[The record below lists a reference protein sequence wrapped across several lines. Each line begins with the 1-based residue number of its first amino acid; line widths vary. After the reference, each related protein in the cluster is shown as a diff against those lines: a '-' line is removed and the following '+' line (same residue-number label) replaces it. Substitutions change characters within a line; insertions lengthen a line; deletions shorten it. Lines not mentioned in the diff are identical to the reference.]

1 MDTTI
6 FGWIDRRSDL
16 RTALLIDAAINAA
29 DSHGVFAATDE
40 LLQQHTPAD
49 VVIRVM
55 MRPSKRR
62 AYPNLT

>member
-1 MDTTI
+1 MDPTGI
-6 FGWIDRRSDL
+6 GWIDRRSDH

-29 DSHGVFAATDE
+29 DSHGVFTATDE
-40 LLQQHTPAD
+40 LLRQQTPAD

-62 AYPNLT
+62 AYPEVP